1 MWFSHMW
8 NHQQPHLYDN
18 VTQLEMDMTLNRE
31 FAKVQSSVWLI
42 TVNWMDTLKYISL
55 MMNVFRI
62 LDFKLPL
69 CCECCT
75 FI

>member
-31 FAKVQSSVWLI
+31 FAKVQSSVCVCVANTQLVGW
-42 TVNWMDTLKYISL
+42 TL
-55 MMNVFRI
+55 
-62 LDFKLPL
+62 
-69 CCECCT
+69 
-75 FI
+75 